1 MGAFWRWALEQSAAT
16 AKVAAMSTRLHWIL
30 ALVLALGPASLR
42 LVHGA
47 TAHGEHPTAA
57 CGHDHEG
64 DDGDS
69 QPSKPTTEHHCGVC
83 DELASLTPGFSTPV
97 AAPIVAPRCVAVIA
111 PSRAHAPATIVAPRI
126 CRGQPPP
133 QV

>member
-47 TAHGEHPTAA
+47 TAHADHPSAVGA
-57 CGHDHEG
+57 HDDEAHDH
-64 DDGDS
+64 DDRDS
-69 QPSKPTTEHHCGVC
+69 SPASDHHCGVC
-83 DELASLTPGFSTPV
+83 DELASLTPGVSTPV